1 MAIDL
6 VDRISLDAN
15 DLRKTTDGYLVSNPR
30 VARTGIQLYRGS
42 EVGRPTVDV
51 VRVYRPEEQVFAKDS
66 MHTFA
71 YKPIT
76 NDHPPE
82 PVTADNWTRFAVGNS
97 GGEVARDGEALRV
110 PLVVMDKET
119 IKAVDAGKKELSV
132 GYSTELIWGA
142 GVTPAGETYDAMQTS
157 IRANH
162 IAIVDAARG
171 GSKLK
176 LGDTVELLASLQS
189 PGPAGNGDKN
199 MADTSPK
206 TTTIVVDSISLEM
219 SDTAA
224 AVVNRSIKDLND
236 KLNASTAA
244 VADASKAKTEAEAT
258 IAKLTADHKVA
269 IDAKT
274 AEIDALK
281 KQVADAAITPAKLD
295 QMVKDRAD
303 VFGKAKAVLGDKL
316 VVDGKSIADVQRQV
330 VSSQLGD
337 VAKDYTDEQVKISFD
352 TLTAKIKVDAAA
364 PASGVI
370 DTARAFSAPALNTT
384 DKQKLYADRDK
395 KLSSRWQG
403 AAAAK

>member
-1 MAIDL
+1 
-6 VDRISLDAN
+6 
-15 DLRKTTDGYLVSNPR
+15 
-30 VARTGIQLYRGS
+30 
-42 EVGRPTVDV
+42 
-51 VRVYRPEEQVFAKDS
+51 
-66 MHTFA
+66 
-71 YKPIT
+71 
-76 NDHPPE
+76 
-82 PVTADNWTRFAVGNS
+82 
-97 GGEVARDGEALRV
+97 
-110 PLVVMDKET
+110 
-119 IKAVDAGKKELSV
+119 
-132 GYSTELIWGA
+132 
-142 GVTPAGETYDAMQTS
+142 
-157 IRANH
+157 
-162 IAIVDAARG
+162 
-171 GSKLK
+171 
-176 LGDTVELLASLQS
+176 VELLASLQS